1 MNAIL
6 PFAMIV
12 LGIDP
17 GIAITGYALVKDDH
31 GKQTLI
37 HAQAITTHKD
47 SPLPDR
53 LLSLYSG
60 IQSII
65 KEFKPESA
73 SLEKLFFNTNVTTA
87 LIVGQARGVIQLA
100 LTQADI
106 PTAEYTPLEVKMALT
121 GYGRADKNQI
131 QSMVKQILKL
141 PEILKPDDVA
151 DAAAIAITHCF
162 SYKSLEIRSTKP
174 PMSFRVK
181 RGISQLV

>member
-1 MNAIL
+1 MPL
-6 PFAMIV
+6 AMLV

-17 GIAITGYALVKDDH
+17 GIAITGCAMILDERGY
-31 GKQTLI
+31 QTLI
-37 HAQAITTHKD
+37 HSQPITTHKD

-53 LLSLYSG
+53 LLSLYTG

-65 KEFKPESA
+65 KKYKPESA
-73 SLEKLFFNTNVTTA
+73 ALEKLFFNTNVTTA

-100 LTQADI
+100 LTQANI

-162 SYKSLEIRSTKP
+162 SYKMTNKRLAT
-174 PMSFRVK
+174 RV
-181 RGISQLV
+181 